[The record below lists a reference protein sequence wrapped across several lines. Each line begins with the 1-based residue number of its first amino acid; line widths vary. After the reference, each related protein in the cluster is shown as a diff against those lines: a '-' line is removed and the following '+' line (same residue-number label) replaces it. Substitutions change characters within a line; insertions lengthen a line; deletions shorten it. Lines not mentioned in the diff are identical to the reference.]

1 MQTPDLLSILKETWQ
16 HTKAGLQP
24 ILGASLLVFA
34 ITMGVLTLGLKLLGV
49 ELPVDLGDEAALS
62 QLMNDTLPLQ
72 MLMLALWA
80 PLGTGLAYLGWRRAT
95 GQDATVLQVFNTWA
109 MAVPLVLIA
118 LVTEVLTSLGTY
130 LMVLPGLYLMAVL
143 SQANLYYL
151 FHRGSPL
158 KAMLNSAKVVHR
170 HLLLVVPFYLVMVA
184 LMVASFMT
192 MGIALVVT
200 VPFYFYG
207 KGVLFRVLFP
217 DLAPAGTG
225 VAAESTSPATS
236 DSDSFEA

>member
-1 MQTPDLLSILKETWQ
+1 MRNPDLLSILKETWL

-34 ITMGVLTLGLKLLGV
+34 ITMGVLTLGLSLLGI
-49 ELPVDLGDEAALS
+49 ELPMDLADEEAVAN
-62 QLMNDTLPLQ
+62 LMNETLPLQ
-72 MLMLALWA
+72 MLMLTLWA
-80 PLGTGLAYLGWRRAT
+80 PFGAGLAYLGWRRAT
-95 GQDATVLQVFNTWA
+95 GQDASVMQVFNTWA

-130 LMVLPGLYLMAVL
+130 MMVLPGLYLMAVL

-158 KAMLNSAKVVHR
+158 RAMLNSAKVVHR
-170 HLLLVVPFYLVMVA
+170 NLLLVFPFYVVMAV

-192 MGIALVVT
+192 MGVALVVT
-200 VPFYFYG
+200 VPYYFYG
-207 KGVLFRVLFP
+207 KGVLFRELFP
-217 DLAPAGTG
+217 ELTPATEEPAHAG
-225 VAAESTSPATS
+225 ESTPVSKP
-236 DSDSFEA
+236 DSFEA